1 MRALLLLPPR
11 RSLACLSLLV
21 LVACGSPP
29 ASVDAAQ
36 NDAATP
42 PPEDAASPDA
52 ATLDA
57 ALTDAGLAD
66 AGPPLL
72 DLDGGPP
79 PPMID
84 AGPRVEHGSAPSFDH
99 IYEDILRPRCA
110 RCHIDEPGSRLYM
123 PDVDAAYAALVD
135 VPVETSW
142 ATYCGVGP
150 EARNVRVRP
159 YDLEASMLSFLPDCY
174 VRDADH
180 GYSTGGSLPIGWMGG
195 MTAEERAE
203 VQAWISAG
211 APRRNFE

>member
-1 MRALLLLPPR
+1 MRV
-11 RSLACLSLLV
+11 RSLSCAPLLFMASPLL

-29 ASVDAAQ
+29 ATADAGLHDAA
-36 NDAATP
+36 AL
-42 PPEDAASPDA
+42 PEDAAMPHVPDA
-52 ATLDA
+52 AAFDTGLSSIDGGPAGDA
-57 ALTDAGLAD
+57 PAPFDAGPLPATDAG
-66 AGPPLL
+66 PT
-72 DLDGGPP
+72 
-79 PPMID
+79 
-84 AGPRVEHGSAPSFDH
+84 PSFDH

>member
-1 MRALLLLPPR
+1 M
-11 RSLACLSLLV
+11 

-29 ASVDAAQ
+29 ASVDAGQ
-36 NDAATP
+36 TDAAAP
-42 PPEDAASPDA
+42 LEDAARPLEPDA
-52 ATLDA
+52 AALDA
-57 ALTDAGLAD
+57 ALAD
-66 AGPPLL
+66 AGSPA
-72 DLDGGPP
+72 LDGGAPP
-79 PPMID
+79 LMLD
-84 AGPRVEHGSAPSFDH
+84 AGPAVLLDAGPAPSFDH
-99 IYEDILRPRCA
+99 IYADILRPRCA

-123 PDVDAAYAALVD
+123 PDVDTAYAALVG

-142 ATYCGVGP
+142 ASSCGVAP
-150 EARNVRVRP
+150 EGRNDRVRP

-180 GYSTGGSLPIGWMGG
+180 GYFTGGSLPVGWMGG